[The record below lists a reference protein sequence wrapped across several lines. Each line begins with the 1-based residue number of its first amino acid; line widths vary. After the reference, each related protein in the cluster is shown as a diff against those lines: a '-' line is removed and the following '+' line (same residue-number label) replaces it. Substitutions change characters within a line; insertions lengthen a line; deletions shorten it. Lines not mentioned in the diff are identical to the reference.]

1 MSKQASYV
9 WFNGELRVQHAA
21 HVPFLT
27 AGLHYGIGVF
37 EGIRCY
43 QTDSGPAIFRLKE
56 HMNRLALSAAVLGW
70 KDLPFT
76 VSELCEAALQV
87 VAANGL
93 GNCYIRPLVYLA
105 EGGWNLCIDNGVPHV
120 GIAAWKW
127 DAYLGQEALERGVR
141 ANTSSFTRHH
151 ANVTMTKAKICG
163 NYVNSVLA
171 KTESVRLGFDEA
183 IMLDPQGYVAEC
195 TGENLFVVRKGNIYT
210 TPSAGILEGI
220 TRDSLI
226 ALARDLGYTVLEQP
240 ISRDQLYFADEVF
253 VSGTAAEVIGLR
265 EIDFRR
271 IGNGETGA
279 VTQRLQRAFSKA
291 VRGKH
296 KFSSSWLDYVNTDR
310 LPAVSERCKEERRGH
325 LTGAD

>member
-1 MSKQASYV
+1 MTSKQANYI
-9 WFNGELRVQHAA
+9 WLNGEMRDQHAA
-21 HVPFLT
+21 TVPFLT

-43 QTDSGPAIFRLKE
+43 QTDDGPAVFRLKE
-56 HMNRLALSAAVLGW
+56 HMKRLEQSAAVLGW
-70 KDLPFT
+70 RELPYT
-76 VSELCEAALQV
+76 VEELSEAVLQV
-87 VAANGL
+87 VAANGF

-127 DAYLGQEALERGVR
+127 EAYLGQEALERGVR

-195 TGENLFVVRKGNIYT
+195 TGENLFVVRKGAIST
-210 TPSAGILEGI
+210 TPAAGVLEGI
-220 TRDSLI
+220 TRDSII
-226 ALARDLGYTVLEQP
+226 ALARDLGYVVTEQP

-265 EIDFRR
+265 EIDFRK
-271 IGNGETGA
+271 IGAGESGP
-279 VTQRLQRAFSKA
+279 VTQRLQRTFTKA

-296 KFSSSWLDYVNTDR
+296 KFSSRWLEYVKR
-310 LPAVSERCKEERRGH
+310 PAQGEETKEAG
-325 LTGAD
+325 LGNVAAAD